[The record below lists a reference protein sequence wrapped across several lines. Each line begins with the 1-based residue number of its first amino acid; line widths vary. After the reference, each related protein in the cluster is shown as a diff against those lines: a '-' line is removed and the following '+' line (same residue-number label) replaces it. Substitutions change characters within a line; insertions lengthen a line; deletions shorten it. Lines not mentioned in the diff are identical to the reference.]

1 MIDALQRQIEAL
13 GTQVEGVRSGMRT
26 GFDALSDRMD
36 ATNSHLKEL
45 NGRTRRNESDIAR
58 HDERIKFLAVT
69 EEPEKAD
76 PENRRITT
84 RDVQMVSAGVIGAI
98 AVLSFLFKVLPAVLK
113 AIQP

>member
-1 MIDALQRQIEAL
+1 VIDALQRQIEAL
-13 GTQVEGVRSGMRT
+13 GRQVEGVQSGMRS
-26 GFDALSDRMD
+26 GFDSLSERMD
-36 ATNSHLKEL
+36 ATNAHLKEL

-58 HDERIKFLAVT
+58 HDERIKFLAVDDA
-69 EEPEKAD
+69 EKPD
-76 PENRRITT
+76 SENRRITM